1 MDPATFGPD
10 HFARFLPRDNG
21 FMDDLE
27 EDSVERNIPIIGPN
41 IGQTLFVLV
50 RATGAMRILELGTA
64 NGYSTIFMARALPV
78 GGRIDTMEWGQEI
91 AAEARENLEMAGVA
105 NVVTVHVGDAL
116 EMVKDLKSASFDL
129 IFMDIEKEMYSDAL
143 EDCVKLLRKGG
154 MLVCDNVAF
163 KSSGDFNERI
173 FAHPELETSFIY
185 GRFLGHS
192 PDEDALSMSV
202 KV

>member
-1 MDPATFGPD
+1 
-10 HFARFLPRDNG
+10 
-21 FMDDLE
+21 MDDLE

-129 IFMDIEKEMYSDAL
+129 IFMDIEKEMYSGAL